1 MFFTV
6 SILLAAAVLIL
17 LYKIASI
24 YHAADEIQAQ
34 LAEHMEMDTNT
45 GIDISCADP
54 KMKALAA
61 GLDRQLKALRR
72 KELVYTRGDAELK
85 TAVTN
90 ISHDIRTPLTAVCG
104 YLSLLKE
111 ENLTDAAA
119 QYLGILEN
127 RVEALKELSEELF
140 RYSVI
145 LSLDSY
151 GEKEEMSLAAVL
163 EECIAGYYG
172 AILKAGIRPEI
183 CLTKNAVKRHLNR
196 QAVSRIFSNII
207 SNALKYSSGDLQ
219 ISLDDGGTACF
230 SNHAADMDTVQVGHL
245 FDRFYTVESARS
257 STGLGLSIARMLTEE
272 MNGKIRAEYREGV
285 LYFYVWFPE

>member
-6 SILLAAAVLIL
+6 SILLAAVLIL

-111 ENLTDAAA
+111 ENLTDAGA

-151 GEKEEMSLAAVL
+151 GEKEELSLAAVL

-172 AILKAGIRPEI
+172 AILKAGMRPEI
-183 CLTKNAVKRHLNR
+183 RLTKNAVKRHLNR

-207 SNALKYSSGDLQ
+207 SNAVKYSDGDFT
-219 ISLDDGGTACF
+219 IRLDAQGRICF
-230 SNHAADMDTVQVGHL
+230 ENQAQKLDPVSAARL
-245 FDRFYTVESARS
+245 SERFYTVEDGRG
-257 STGLGLSIARMLTEE
+257 STGLGLSIARTLTEK
-272 MNGKIRAEYREGV
+272 MGGKIRAEYREGV

>member
-1 MFFTV
+1 M
-6 SILLAAAVLIL
+6 
-17 LYKIASI
+17 
-24 YHAADEIQAQ
+24 
-34 LAEHMEMDTNT
+34 
-45 GIDISCADP
+45 
-54 KMKALAA
+54 
-61 GLDRQLKALRR
+61 
-72 KELVYTRGDAELK
+72 
-85 TAVTN
+85 
-90 ISHDIRTPLTAVCG
+90 CG

-111 ENLTDAAA
+111 ENLTDAGA

-151 GEKEEMSLAAVL
+151 GEKEELSLAAVL

-172 AILKAGIRPEI
+172 AILKAGMRPEI
-183 CLTKNAVKRHLNR
+183 RLTKNAVKRHLNR